1 MLKESIA
8 IGMYTLNSELENAW
22 KALFSLAALNNP
34 SLRLPSTVLNT
45 IDDEIISS
53 DKIRLS
59 HICGYPLV
67 SQYAGQL
74 EPLCAPYFDIEGVNG
89 AEYFSY
95 FAPQGSNHPDFDA
108 VGTVLV
114 DIDGVGIDLVGAR

>member
-95 FAPQGSNHPDFDA
+95 FMVNMIAF
-108 VGTVLV
+108 TF
-114 DIDGVGIDLVGAR
+114 I